1 MHADLLSALEKYGA
15 GPRKSRE
22 QIIDNIEKDN
32 EVKQQREARKSSAI
46 NRIAGL
52 QFRGK
57 RESEREFTQ
66 EKREGYK
73 SGRGMPRLPEARKDV
88 ASCEKARGSAS
99 GNRSGHI
106 RMGQPGRLKAGH
118 QARAWG
124 ERREL
129 KHLST
134 CRRRKKT
141 SIPGVV
147 AIETGRAQTGCV
159 KARPGL

>member
-1 MHADLLSALEKYGA
+1 MEVKKKSVSLQPISEERVLERALKQVSGA
-15 GPRKSRE
+15 E

-99 GNRSGHI
+99 GKRSGHV

-118 QARAWG
+118 QA
-124 ERREL
+124 
-129 KHLST
+129 
-134 CRRRKKT
+134 
-141 SIPGVV
+141 
-147 AIETGRAQTGCV
+147 
-159 KARPGL
+159 